1 MCDDDICLPFSMIQ
15 LSGELIDLS
24 KMYNRTSMSD
34 EGGKCSGFV
43 KVAPGNK
50 DLFISHV
57 SMSGYE
63 TMTRL
68 IKLYKFGYGMC
79 DCQ

>member
-1 MCDDDICLPFSMIQ
+1 MIQ

-24 KMYNRTSMSD
+24 KVMNRTTNYDD

-50 DLFISHV
+50 DLFFAHV

-68 IKLYKFGYGMC
+68 IKLYKFGYGL
-79 DCQ
+79 